1 MSTTDTTGLPDYAPV
16 PSSGFPPVEVLATA
30 GFALSIVDERKDSA
44 GITSDTYQILPSS
57 NQNIYTLGVSQ
68 IDQELGAQMIPG
80 FFLALK
86 SYQDLL
92 KSIIEQL
99 KAKDELG

>member
-1 MSTTDTTGLPDYAPV
+1 M
-16 PSSGFPPVEVLATA
+16 EVLATE
-30 GFALSIVDERKDSA
+30 GLALAMVDERKDSA
-44 GITSDTYQILPSS
+44 GMTSDSSQILPSS
-57 NQNIYTLGVSQ
+57 HQHMYTLGVSQ

>member
-1 MSTTDTTGLPDYAPV
+1 
-16 PSSGFPPVEVLATA
+16 VEVLAT
-30 GFALSIVDERKDSA
+30 GGLALSSGDDRKDRA
-44 GITSDTYQILPSS
+44 GMTSDTSQIVSS
-57 NQNIYTLGVSQ
+57 SHQNMYTPRVSQ

-92 KSIIEQL
+92 KSINEQL